1 MLYIM
6 SNVVYSA
13 KLNNVKLDCIMR
25 RNSSHYERLTT
36 VPVEELVGLIGLPP
50 NRPTVTIADQELKL
64 YSLRLRTFAKTG
76 IRCHGCGAYASHFA
90 VERQVKGGTDKY
102 HLNLY
107 GVVDGEEV
115 MFTCDHV
122 IAQSKGG
129 ANNLTNTQTMCIT
142 CNSNKAD
149 K

>member
-1 MLYIM
+1 MRNP
-6 SNVVYSA
+6 SN
-13 KLNNVKLDCIMR
+13 
-25 RNSSHYERLTT
+25 YERLTT
-36 VPVEELVGLIGLPP
+36 VPLEDVVGMIGLPP
-50 NRPTVTIADQELKL
+50 HRPTITIMGQELKL

-76 IRCHGCGAYASHFA
+76 TRCHGCGAYASFFA

-107 GVVDGEEV
+107 GLVDGREEL
-115 MFTCDHV
+115 FTCDHV
-122 IAQSKGG
+122 HARSKGG
-129 ANNLTNTQTMCIT
+129 ANNLSNTQTMCIT